1 MEKNVHCK
9 CKTGCTNRRCICV
22 RNDEPCD
29 DKCGCVDCKN
39 PLNPEEIEK
48 LIRSAT
54 EALEKY
60 KELSKPPT
68 ENDLQSELNRLLIAA
83 QKMGASAIE
92 IESGYLYS
100 RISNHLDE
108 NAMEVCCNVMQENMK
123 GGDKLV
129 KKLAKRPS
137 ISIKYKLP
145 R

>member
-1 MEKNVHCK
+1 M
-9 CKTGCTNRRCICV
+9 

-60 KELSKPPT
+60 KEL
-68 ENDLQSELNRLLIAA
+68 L
-83 QKMGASAIE
+83 
-92 IESGYLYS
+92 
-100 RISNHLDE
+100 
-108 NAMEVCCNVMQENMK
+108 
-123 GGDKLV
+123 
-129 KKLAKRPS
+129 KKLKKGHS
-137 ISIKYKLP
+137 ISIQYKLP

>member
-1 MEKNVHCK
+1 M
-9 CKTGCTNRRCICV
+9 
-22 RNDEPCD
+22 
-29 DKCGCVDCKN
+29 DCKN

-60 KELSKPPT
+60 KEFSKPPT
-68 ENDLQSELNRLLIAA
+68 ANGLQSELNRLLMAA

-92 IESGYLYS
+92 IESGYLYG
-100 RISNHLDE
+100 RISNHFDE

-123 GGDKLV
+123 GGDKLI
-129 KKLAKRPS
+129 KKSAKRHS
-137 ISIKYKLP
+137 ISIMYKLP

>member
-1 MEKNVHCK
+1 
-9 CKTGCTNRRCICV
+9 V

-48 LIRSAT
+48 LLRSAT

-60 KELSKPPT
+60 KELAKPPT
-68 ENDLQSELNRLLIAA
+68 ANGLQSELNRLLKVA

-92 IESGYLYS
+92 IESGHLCS
-100 RISNHLDE
+100 RISTHIDE

-123 GGDKLV
+123 DGDKLI
-129 KKLAKRPS
+129 KKLTKRHS

>member
-1 MEKNVHCK
+1 
-9 CKTGCTNRRCICV
+9 V

-60 KELSKPPT
+60 KELLTPPT
-68 ENDLQSELNRLLIAA
+68 ANDLRGELNRLLIAA

-100 RISNHLDE
+100 RISNHFDE
-108 NAMEVCCNVMQENMK
+108 NAMEVCYNVMRESMK

-129 KKLAKRPS
+129 KKSAKRRS
-137 ISIKYKLP
+137 ISIRYKLP